1 MHTCH
6 GYKTASAE
14 VPIVGNLSL
23 SILTTKPRSAYGH
36 KTASPE
42 VPPEGAIQQ
51 NSLGRLA
58 SSNTK
63 TRAESGQLKN
73 IYSSDGQQRDTSN
86 NRKQPDSSTLTIT

>member
-23 SILTTKPRSAYGH
+23 SILTTRPRSAYGH

-42 VPPEGAIQQ
+42 VPPEGAIPAARCFKQYAPHTLIH
-51 NSLGRLA
+51 S
-58 SSNTK
+58 
-63 TRAESGQLKN
+63 E
-73 IYSSDGQQRDTSN
+73 
-86 NRKQPDSSTLTIT
+86 QPDSSRLAIT